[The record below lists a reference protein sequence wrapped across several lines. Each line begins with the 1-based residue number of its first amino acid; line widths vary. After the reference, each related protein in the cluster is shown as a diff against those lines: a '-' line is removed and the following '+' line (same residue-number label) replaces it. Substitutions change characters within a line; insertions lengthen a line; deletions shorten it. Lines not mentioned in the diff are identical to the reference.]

1 MFLVIFKPIKH
12 PTSSPTNRPKIII
25 KPQRYGRV
33 HRGVERVVQVGY
45 RGGCASCVS
54 GLEASRDILYGTILD
69 LVWTYCGPIVD
80 LLWTYCEPHVDP
92 CWTNCGTPMK

>member
-1 MFLVIFKPIKH
+1 MFLVIFKPTKH

-69 LVWTYCGPIVD
+69 LVWTYYGPTVNPM
-80 LLWTYCEPHVDP
+80 WTPVGPTVELP
-92 CWTNCGTPMK
+92 